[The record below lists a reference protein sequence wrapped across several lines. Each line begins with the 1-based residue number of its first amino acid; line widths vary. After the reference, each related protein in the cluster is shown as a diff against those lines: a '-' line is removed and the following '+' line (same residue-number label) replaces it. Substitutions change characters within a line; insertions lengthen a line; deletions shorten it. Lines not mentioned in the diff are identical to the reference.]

1 LWEVITIGD
10 DGFKNTIIALTL
22 FVAFS
27 WLMISVAIDFGAEY
41 GVDANEIGGGALGL
55 DDFRSSAGAV
65 EGNASAFRTSFE
77 QGSVDDIDDAS
88 GMFGTAKK
96 FITLITTPFTLL
108 GRVLENILGVPS
120 LLINVLL
127 GLLGIGLILG
137 IWRVLRTGS

>member
-1 LWEVITIGD
+1 MAD
-10 DGFKNTIIALTL
+10 DGFKNIIIALTL

-27 WLMISVAIDFGAEY
+27 WLMISVAIDFGTEY
-41 GVDANEIGGGALGL
+41 GVDANEIGGGALNIN
-55 DDFRSSAGAV
+55 DFRSSAGSV
-65 EGNASAFRTSFE
+65 EGNVSAFRTSFE
-77 QGSVDDIDDAS
+77 QGNVDDIDDAT

-108 GRVLENILGVPS
+108 GSVLNRILGVPE
-120 LLINVLL
+120 LIINVIL

>member
-1 LWEVITIGD
+1 MAD

-41 GVDANEIGGGALGL
+41 GVDANEIGGGALNIN
-55 DDFRSSAGAV
+55 DFRSSAGSV
-65 EGNASAFRTSFE
+65 EGNVSAFRTSFE
-77 QGSVDDIDDAS
+77 QGNVDDIDDAT

-108 GRVLENILGVPS
+108 GSVLNRILGVPE
-120 LLINVLL
+120 LIINVIL

>member
-1 LWEVITIGD
+1 MGD
-10 DGFKNTIIALTL
+10 DGFKRTIIALTL

-41 GVDANEIGGGALGL
+41 GVDANEIGGGALNLGE
-55 DDFRSSAGAV
+55 FQSSAGAV
-65 EGNASAFRTSFE
+65 EGNASAFRISFE
-77 QGSVDDIDDAS
+77 DGNVDDIDDAS

-108 GRVLENILGVPS
+108 GSVMENILGVPA

>member
-1 LWEVITIGD
+1 MWEVITIGD

-65 EGNASAFRTSFE
+65 EGNASAFRISFE
-77 QGSVDDIDDAS
+77 DGNVDDIDDAS

-108 GRVLENILGVPS
+108 GSVMENILGVPA

>member
-1 LWEVITIGD
+1 MGD
-10 DGFKNTIIALTL
+10 DGFKNTIVALTL

-41 GVDANEIGGGALGL
+41 GVDANEIGGGALKL
-55 DDFRSSAGAV
+55 DEFQASAGAV

-77 QGSVDDIDDAS
+77 SGDVDDIDDAS

-96 FITLITTPFTLL
+96 FITMITTPFTLL
-108 GRVLENILGVPS
+108 GSVLTNILGVPA
-120 LLINVLL
+120 LIINVIL

>member
-1 LWEVITIGD
+1 MANDYKTLLFGLV
-10 DGFKNTIIALTL
+10 L
-22 FVAFS
+22 FVLFS
-27 WLMISVAIDFGAEY
+27 SLILAVAIDFGAEY

-137 IWRVLRTGS
+137 IWRVLRIGS